1 MSVRDLRVTF
11 ASRERTVHA
20 VNGVSFDLAAGEVL
34 GILGE
39 SGSGKSVTL
48 RALIGLLPPAQTRIE
63 GDVRIAGRDLTRLA
77 GKPLADFRGRT
88 IAMIFQ
94 EPMTALDPVYTIGA
108 QIEETIVRHEGV
120 SHKAARARALELLDL
135 VQIPSPARRLAAYP
149 HEMSG
154 GMRQRAMIALALSC
168 RPSILLADEPTTAL
182 DVTVQIQIIL
192 LLRRLQRELGMAVIF
207 VTHDV
212 GVSVEIADRLA
223 VMYAGR
229 FVETGPTEAVIR
241 QPRHPYT
248 EGLLGST
255 VTTARGQRLP
265 AIPGAPPDLRA
276 LPPAAPSLPAAA
288 TPRSG
293 ASRTCRRRTA
303 SPPTTP
309 RAACA
314 QEAEKGPSAEV
325 RRPRPPC
332 HIAREIIG
340 PTNFRLRGPQTTG
353 LPLRRLRPMTTPR
366 VQPPR
371 HRARDR
377 WQRRGDC
384 GHAD

>member
-1 MSVRDLRVTF
+1 MPPEPVVSVRNLEVTF
-11 ASRERTVHA
+11 VGRDRTVHA

-48 RALIGLLPPAQTRIE
+48 RALIGLLPAGQTRIE
-63 GDVRIAGRDLTRLA
+63 GEVRVAGRAIRGLS
-77 GKPLADFRGRT
+77 GKALADFRGRT

-94 EPMTALDPVYTIGA
+94 EPMTALDPVYTIGE

-120 SHKAARARALELLDL
+120 SREAAHRRALELLDL

-168 RPSILLADEPTTAL
+168 HPSVLLADEPTTAL

-192 LLRRLQRELGMAVIF
+192 LLRQLQRELGMAVIF

-248 EGLLGST
+248 EGLLAST
-255 VTTARGQRLP
+255 LTPARGERLA
-265 AIPGAPPDLRA
+265 AIPGSPPDLRA
-276 LPPAAPSLPAAA
+276 LPPGCAFAPRCRHAEERCSALVPAEHLVTVDHMTRCVRVADGSLWESVPA
-288 TPRSG
+288 
-293 ASRTCRRRTA
+293 
-303 SPPTTP
+303 
-309 RAACA
+309 
-314 QEAEKGPSAEV
+314 
-325 RRPRPPC
+325 
-332 HIAREIIG
+332 
-340 PTNFRLRGPQTTG
+340 
-353 LPLRRLRPMTTPR
+353 
-366 VQPPR
+366 
-371 HRARDR
+371 
-377 WQRRGDC
+377 
-384 GHAD
+384 